1 MFCQCHFCHVHFGQS
16 SGSKRIFARVEGT
29 IKYYIKQWIFLISLL
44 LLLFLFCQNN
54 NDDSV
59 CPVVLQFVF
68 QNCVVLWA
76 IPTFHCGDLAVDA
89 CIISRVVTNHRLTP
103 ECFKWLFYSHQ
114 NASACLS
121 VLEKRFKAKRDTQ
134 KRHAMTKI

>member
-1 MFCQCHFCHVHFGQS
+1 MFHDSTHSQFRTVAG
-16 SGSKRIFARVEGT
+16 IN
-29 IKYYIKQWIFLISLL
+29 SL
-44 LLLFLFCQNN
+44 
-54 NDDSV
+54 V
-59 CPVVLQFVF
+59 GF
-68 QNCVVLWA
+68 QLYLLWA

-89 CIISRVVTNHRLTP
+89 CIISRVVTNHGLTP

-134 KRHAMTKI
+134 KRHAMTQI